1 MRISWLI
8 GFMVVM
14 LVACRNKQMTTIHF
28 NIQDYNE
35 TVPRVIVGFTNY
47 AVEID
52 SAGGG
57 MVELELQEPTYA
69 TIEVRKYDRRLV
81 YLEPGKDLTLS
92 YSMKTGEKEVSLTGE
107 LAKENQFLAQNGF
120 YSFIPVNYRD
130 RDIRQAARKADSVLG
145 VNRQKLKEAS
155 LSNTFKTW
163 ENKRLEVD
171 VCAALLRAPLVD
183 TTLYLQTIREK
194 MVMDSTYL
202 SIPAYREFLEQYVR
216 MWVRVK
222 GDKLYEG
229 TELADKRLACIFEN
243 FKDPA
248 MLSYLVDMTLFHYG
262 TSGIEK
268 YKELYNRYV
277 RDTARLALFA
287 DACKKADRIAPGNPC
302 PDFQFA
308 DNTGKT
314 ISLKD
319 LRGKYVYMDIWA
331 TWCGPCKGEM
341 PSLLELEKRF
351 EGKDITFVSLS
362 VDKNKD
368 IELWKKTI
376 EQMGLGGIQLHLGE
390 NWEWL
395 KNFMAA
401 SISVPRFILLD
412 QEGKIV
418 NANMS
423 RPSDKSTA
431 ETFEKLLANK

>member
-1 MRISWLI
+1 MRTSWLI
-8 GFMVVM
+8 GFMAVV
-14 LVACRNKQMTTIHF
+14 LVACQNKQMTTIHF

-35 TVPRVIVGFTNY
+35 TTPRMIVGFANY
-47 AVEID
+47 PVEID
-52 SAGGG
+52 SLGGG
-57 MVELELQEPTYA
+57 MVELDLQEPTYA
-69 TIEVRKYDRRLV
+69 TIEVRKHDRRLV

-92 YSMKTGEKEVSLTGE
+92 YSMKKGEKEVDFAGE
-107 LAKENQFLAQNGF
+107 LAKENRFLAQNGF
-120 YSFIPVNYRD
+120 YSFVPVNYKD
-130 RDIRQAARKADSVLG
+130 RDIRQAARRADSVLA
-145 VNRQKLKEAS
+145 VNRQKLKEVS
-155 LSNTFKTW
+155 LSDMFKTW

-183 TTLYLQTIREK
+183 TALYLQTIQEK
-194 MVMDSTYL
+194 MGMDSSYL

-216 MWVRVK
+216 MWVRVN
-222 GDKLYEG
+222 GDKSYEG
-229 TELADKRLACIFEN
+229 TELADRRLDCIFRN
-243 FKDPA
+243 FEDPA
-248 MLSYLVDMTLFHYG
+248 TLSYLVDKTLFHFG

-277 RDTARLALFA
+277 KDPARLALFA

-302 PDFQFA
+302 PDFEFT
-308 DNTGKT
+308 DNMGKSV
-314 ISLKD
+314 SLKD
-319 LRGKYVYMDIWA
+319 LRGKYVYIDIWA

-412 QEGKIV
+412 REGKIV

-423 RPSDKSTA
+423 RPSDKNTA
-431 ETFEKLLANK
+431 TTFEKLLANK